1 LSVINLEE
9 LTFDPDFCTTFVVEK
24 HVVTWVEGE
33 PVDAGVTSTKVTG
46 IAAPSSPKDVEML
59 DLADHK
65 HGTKTFYTN
74 EVELCITD
82 TENTSDTI
90 VWRGGRYKL
99 LHVFDY
105 SDNGYWKA
113 IGDWQEEVTGDGQP

>member
-1 LSVINLEE
+1 MSNIWLEQ
-9 LTFDPDFCTTFVVEK
+9 LTFDPDFCTTFIVEK
-24 HVVTWVEGE
+24 HQETWVEGE
-33 PVDAGVTSTKVTG
+33 SVPTVISTTVTG

-74 EVELCITD
+74 EIELEITD
-82 TENTSDTI
+82 TEKTSDTI
-90 VWRGGRYKL
+90 VWKGGRYKL

-105 SDNGYWKA
+105 SENGYWKA
-113 IGDWQEEVTGDGQP
+113 IGDWQEEVSGNG

>member
-1 LSVINLEE
+1 MTVINLEE
-9 LTFDPDFCTTFVVEK
+9 LTFDPDFCTTFEVEK

-33 PVDAGVTSTKVTG
+33 AVETVTSTKVTG
-46 IAAPSSPKDVEML
+46 IVAPSSPKDVEML

-90 VWRGGRYKL
+90 VWRGGQYKL

-113 IGDWQEEVTGDGQP
+113 IGDWQEEVTSDGQP

>member
-1 LSVINLEE
+1 MSNIWLEQ
-9 LTFDPDFCTTFVVEK
+9 LTFDPDFCTTFIVEK
-24 HVVTWVEGE
+24 HKETWVEGE
-33 PVDAGVTSTKVTG
+33 PVTTVISTTVTG

-74 EVELCITD
+74 EIELEITD
-82 TENTSDTI
+82 TEKTSDTI
-90 VWRGGRYKL
+90 VWKGGRYKL

-113 IGDWQEEVTGDGQP
+113 IGDWQEEVSGNG

>member
-1 LSVINLEE
+1 MSNINLAE

-24 HVVTWVEGE
+24 KKVVTWVEGS
-33 PVDAGVTSTKVTG
+33 PVITNVPTIVTG

-65 HGTKTFYTN
+65 HGTKTFYTDEIEL
-74 EVELCITD
+74 EVSD
-82 TENTSDTI
+82 TEKTSDTI
-90 VWRGGRYKL
+90 VWRGNRYRL
-99 LHVFDY
+99 LHVWDY

-113 IGDWQEEVTGDGQP
+113 IGDLMGGVSDG

>member
-1 LSVINLEE
+1 MSVINLEE
-9 LTFDPDFCTTFVVEK
+9 LTFDSDFCTTFVVEK
-24 HVVTWVEGE
+24 HTTGTWQEGE
-33 PVDAGVTSTKVTG
+33 LVTEITSIKVTG

>member
-1 LSVINLEE
+1 MSVINLEE
-9 LTFDPDFCTTFVVEK
+9 LTFDPDFCTTFEVEK

-33 PVDAGVTSTKVTG
+33 PVETVTSTKVTG

-82 TENTSDTI
+82 TKNTSDTI

-113 IGDWQEEVTGDGQP
+113 IGDLQREVTDDG

>member
-1 LSVINLEE
+1 MSNINLAE

-24 HVVTWVEGE
+24 KVVTWVEGS
-33 PVDAGVTSTKVTG
+33 PVITNVPTIVTG

-65 HGTKTFYTN
+65 HGTKTFYTD
-74 EVELCITD
+74 EIELEISD
-82 TENTSDTI
+82 TEKTSDTI
-90 VWRGGRYKL
+90 VWKGGRYKL

-105 SDNGYWKA
+105 SEYGYWKA
-113 IGDWQEEVTGDGQP
+113 IGDWQEEVTSNG

>member
-1 LSVINLEE
+1 MSNIWLEQ
-9 LTFDPDFCTTFVVEK
+9 LTFDPDFCTTFIVEK
-24 HVVTWVEGE
+24 HHPETWVEGE
-33 PVDAGVTSTKVTG
+33 LVTTVISTTVTG

-74 EVELCITD
+74 EIELEITD
-82 TENTSDTI
+82 TEKTSDTI
-90 VWRGGRYKL
+90 VWKGGRYKL

-113 IGDWQEEVTGDGQP
+113 IGDWQEEVSGNG